1 MRLTQ
6 HVELV
11 ESCLRKFTLSF
22 AVLQH
27 PWGRRFQNVA
37 LYTPSRTVLR
47 ASLYFFVLI
56 CHVGDLTSIRCT
68 PIESSNSKAANSNS
82 LLAQHV
88 GPAAQILEKF
98 TIQEREYLGTNPL
111 PRACAHA
118 RAFHRSL
125 YILPSSVTLRFTN
138 SCKQKNKSELRYSL
152 RVTANSHE
160 GVIFRHAL
168 KISVMRMYRNF

>member
-47 ASLYFFVLI
+47 ASPNFFALI
-56 CHVGDLTSIRCT
+56 CHVGGVPPYVAA
-68 PIESSNSKAANSNS
+68 PIGSLNSKAANSNS

-88 GPAAQILEKF
+88 GPAAQILKKF
-98 TIQEREYLGTNPL
+98 TIQEREYLGTNQL

-118 RAFHRSL
+118 REFHRSL
-125 YILPSSVTLRFTN
+125 YILPSSVTLRFAN

-160 GVIFRHAL
+160 GIKIRHVL